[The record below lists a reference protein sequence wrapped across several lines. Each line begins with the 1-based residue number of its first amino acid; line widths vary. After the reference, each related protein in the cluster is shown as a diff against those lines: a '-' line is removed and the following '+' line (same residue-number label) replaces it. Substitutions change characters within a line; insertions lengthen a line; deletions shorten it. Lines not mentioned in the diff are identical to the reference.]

1 MARHPL
7 SCRIEAG
14 TTICMRISNSFSEGE
29 IQVLEFIVQTLLRG
43 GTPTMATRSADFPS
57 LCRKV
62 QAMKKKVHEQKARPI
77 GNANPEESSVGTLS
91 APVMTSSSVS
101 AESDAR
107 EVEEVA
113 VGASSIG
120 MARAV

>member
-7 SCRIEAG
+7 SYRIEPG

-62 QAMKKKVHEQKARPI
+62 QAMKKKVHEQKARP
-77 GNANPEESSVGTLS
+77 APHADESSVGTVASPL
-91 APVMTSSSVS
+91 
-101 AESDAR
+101 AETGVA
-107 EVEEVA
+107 A
-113 VGASSIG
+113 VGADESQVDI
-120 MARAV
+120 ARAV